1 MKYTVGSIG
10 RVLVVKV
17 EHGDDLLEEIKNLA
31 IKENI
36 ISASLF
42 MLGALKK
49 ASLVV
54 GPRECTVPPEPV
66 WASFTDGREIMG
78 IGSIFSDGVEPVIH
92 LHAAFGRG
100 GQCPHGLR
108 QGRHRDL
115 PGGGGDNPGAAGGW
129 SRSRPGLD
137 NRHEDAGD
145 AINIENCRRDD
156 PVWKDSTRKRSK
168 TMGWMKN

>member
-100 GQCPHGLR
+100 DNVLMGCVREGTETYLVVEVII
-108 QGRHRDL
+108 L
-115 PGGGGDNPGAAGGW
+115 ELLGDGAD
-129 SRSRPGLD
+129 RPL
-137 NRHEDAGD
+137 A
-145 AINIENCRRDD
+145 
-156 PVWKDSTRKRSK
+156 
-168 TMGWMKN
+168 